1 MATYDSPAQRA
12 RRLIDGSSGKGG
24 SVGELAIAVAVGR
37 KTLERQFRQEIGV
50 TITEYR
56 TRQRL
61 AVAVRQLHGDTGCV
75 EAVAL
80 QAGWNSK
87 KGLYN
92 ALNGVA
98 RLTPIDVRQMSTSEV
113 ERLLTKLNKC

>member
-1 MATYDSPAQRA
+1 MLLRFA
-12 RRLIDGSSGKGG
+12 L
-24 SVGELAIAVAVGR
+24 
-37 KTLERQFRQEIGV
+37 RQFRQEIGV
-50 TITEYR
+50 TIAGYG

-87 KGLYN
+87 KG
-92 ALNGVA
+92 
-98 RLTPIDVRQMSTSEV
+98 PSEV